1 MPALYTCPMHPEVVE
16 EEPGDCPKCGMA
28 LELLTITKEE
38 SEDLEYINMRNR
50 FILALCLTIPLLII
64 VMGDMLPSKP
74 ISSLISLENKG
85 FLEFILA
92 SPICLYA
99 AFPFYKK
106 FISSIKTGHL
116 NMFTLIGL
124 GVSVAYTYSC
134 IALFFP
140 DIFPSSFRS
149 ESGVVDLYFEAAG
162 TIVTLILLGQVL
174 ELRARSQTGEAIKSL
189 LNLSPP
195 EATLILE
202 SAEER
207 VVPLDKIKKGDFLR
221 VKPGE
226 KIPLDGRVA
235 EGSSRVDESMIT
247 GEPISVQKNIDDKLI
262 GATLNTTGS
271 FIMEVEKI
279 GKETML
285 SRIIEMVSEAQRSRA
300 PIQKLADSVSG
311 YFVPSVIFISFIT
324 FVIWSVFG
332 PEPSMA
338 YAIINAVAVL
348 IIACPCALGLATP
361 MSIMVATGRGAKMGV
376 LFKNAQSIE
385 SLEKVNIFVVD
396 KTGTITEG
404 KPRLN
409 TIATEMDEDEFLL
422 IAASMEKGSEHPL
435 ALAVLNEAKNRDMVL
450 NESKDFISITGKGV
464 QAELF
469 GKVFLLGNETLMNE
483 KNINTKNFQSKAD
496 ALKKEAN
503 TVIYLAKESEL
514 IGLLAVSDP
523 IKESTPAA
531 IKGLQDAG
539 AKVIMLTGDSQ
550 ETADAVASVLNL
562 DGVVAQVLP
571 EQKADKVKE
580 YQDQGY
586 IVAMAGDGIN
596 DAPALALSNVGIAM
610 GTGTDIAMQSAD
622 VTLIKGDLRGIVRAK
637 DLSKATMRNIK
648 QNLFFAFIYNSLG
661 VPIAAGV
668 LFPFFGILLSPIFA
682 AAAMS
687 FSSVSVIINALRLKG
702 AKL

>member
-285 SRIIEMVSEAQRSRA
+285 SRIIEMVSGAQRSRA